1 MREKSVSQLI
11 EVTRFCY
18 DRGTKVDVYCKNAMR
33 LWYASFMRGREEA
46 WFSLIAIFLA
56 SLFLAVS
63 AFLVFASFAA
73 SALSPQGRGVEVKLV
88 AYLSKLCSSRPLEG
102 FTSSPLSVSL

>member
-1 MREKSVSQLI
+1 
-11 EVTRFCY
+11 
-18 DRGTKVDVYCKNAMR
+18 MR

-63 AFLVFASFAA
+63 AFLVFASFLCFR
-73 SALSPQGRGVEVKLV
+73 ALSSGPGCGCEVGCVFVEILFFAAVGGFYFVSVKRFSVKLRLV
-88 AYLSKLCSSRPLEG
+88 KHLIW
-102 FTSSPLSVSL
+102 